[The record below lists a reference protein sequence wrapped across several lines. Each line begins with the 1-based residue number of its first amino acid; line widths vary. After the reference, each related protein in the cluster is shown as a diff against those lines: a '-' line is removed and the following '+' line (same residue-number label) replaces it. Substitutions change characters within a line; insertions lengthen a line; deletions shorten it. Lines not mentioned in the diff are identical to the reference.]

1 MSGLSGLS
9 MMRNIARVSVPA
21 KSYST
26 KLPRPLGL
34 TSTSP
39 FIRPLAGPSDATDH
53 EAIQRDFKFWPSFF
67 TKEESSEILKMALWK
82 LDRADTTRRRRKRKS
97 DQNTVMATGLQGL
110 FEGEYGFEEV
120 SFSYPSVSLDI
131 QLIRCRDTMTRSY
144 MIIAKRCCPP
154 YPHPHRRP

>member
-9 MMRNIARVSVPA
+9 IMRQMARASKQA

-26 KLPRPLGL
+26 KLPQPLSL

-39 FIRPLAGPSDATDH
+39 LIRPLAGPSNAIDH

-67 TKEESSEILKMALWK
+67 TEEESSEILQMALWK
-82 LDRADTTRRRRKRKS
+82 LDRADTTRRRRKRKG
-97 DQNTVMATGLQGL
+97 DQNTEAATGLQDL

-120 SFSYPSVSLDI
+120 SLRSSSV
-131 QLIRCRDTMTRSY
+131 MHN
-144 MIIAKRCCPP
+144 M
-154 YPHPHRRP
+154 

>member
-9 MMRNIARVSVPA
+9 IMRQMARASTQA

-26 KLPRPLGL
+26 KLPQPLSL

-39 FIRPLAGPSDATDH
+39 LIRPLAGPSDSIDH

-67 TKEESSEILKMALWK
+67 SEEESSEILKMALWK
-82 LDRADTTRRRRKRKS
+82 LDRADTTRRRRKRKG
-97 DQNTVMATGLQGL
+97 DQNPVAAAGLQGL

-120 SFSYPSVSLDI
+120 SLRTSSV
-131 QLIRCRDTMTRSY
+131 MY
-144 MIIAKRCCPP
+144 NM
-154 YPHPHRRP
+154 